1 MVLKHAFFFTAL
13 SAVLI
18 LSCASS
24 AESDAAL
31 PAPGGRVNGAK
42 IFSTYCTLCHG
53 KDGKLG
59 LSDAKD
65 LSISQLSKDE
75 MVAVVTNGRATMT
88 PYKNV
93 LSKAEI
99 EAVVQHVRTLKT
111 VE

>member
-1 MVLKHAFFFTAL
+1 MVLKHTIFFTAL
-13 SAVLI
+13 SVLLI

-24 AESDAAL
+24 TESEAAL
-31 PAPGGRVNGAK
+31 PPVCGKPTGAK
-42 IFSTYCTLCHG
+42 IFSTHCTLCHG

-65 LSISQLSKDE
+65 LSVTQLSKDE
-75 MVAVVTNGRATMT
+75 MVAVISNGRGTMAS
-88 PYKNV
+88 YKNV

-99 EAVVQHVRTLKT
+99 AAVVEHVRTLKT

>member
-1 MVLKHAFFFTAL
+1 MDLKQTFFITAL

-18 LSCASS
+18 LSCAS
-24 AESDAAL
+24 ATESDSAL
-31 PAPGGRVNGAK
+31 PPTSGRVNGAK
-42 IFSTYCTLCHG
+42 IFSTHCTLCHG

-65 LSISQLSKDE
+65 LSVSQLSKDE
-75 MVAVVTNGRATMT
+75 MVAVISNGRGTMAS
-88 PYKNV
+88 YKTV

-99 EAVVQHVRTLKT
+99 EAVVQHVRTLNT

>member
-1 MVLKHAFFFTAL
+1 MDLRQTFFFTAL

-18 LSCASS
+18 LSCANA
-24 AESDAAL
+24 AENDSAL
-31 PAPGGRVNGAK
+31 PPTGGRVNGAK

-65 LSISQLSKDE
+65 LSVSLLSKEE